1 MIKNILE
8 ILPYVQGGTELIEIA
23 KGKYKYP
30 ETYRETFK
38 LIRKELWQKN

>member
-8 ILPYVQGGTELIEIA
+8 ILPFVEGGTENIQIA

-30 ETYRETFK
+30 ESFSETFK
-38 LIRKELWQKN
+38 LIRKELWHKN